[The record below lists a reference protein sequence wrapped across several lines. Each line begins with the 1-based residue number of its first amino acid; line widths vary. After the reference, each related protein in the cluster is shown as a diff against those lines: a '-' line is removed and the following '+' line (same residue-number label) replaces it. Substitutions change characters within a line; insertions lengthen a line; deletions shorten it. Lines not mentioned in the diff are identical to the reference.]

1 MDGKK
6 IHLTKLAT
14 SGGCGSKLGPEDL
27 KKALEGITPFSD
39 PNLLYGTGIGDDA
52 GVYKITED
60 IAIVQT
66 VDFFTPIVDDPY
78 MFGKIAAAN
87 ALSDVYAMGARPL
100 TAMNIIAISCSIGMD
115 VAREI
120 LRGGADKVRSAGAL
134 IIGGHSVDDNVPK
147 YGLAV
152 TGLVDPRKMITNRG
166 AKPGDAL
173 ILTKKLGVGILNN
186 VARHDHS
193 LLSTA
198 LRDEMEA
205 AMMRLNRHASETMVE
220 FCAHACTDI
229 TGFGFLGHVRNIAEA
244 SGVRLVVEYSRI
256 PKYDGV
262 EAYAKPDSKGGGARN
277 YKGVKDFIEVSK
289 GVTQAQVD
297 VLCDPQTSGGL
308 FIAVSPDKADA
319 MLARLHEGGD
329 TPSAIVGWADNGQPG
344 TILINP

>member
-1 MDGKK
+1 M
-6 IHLTKLAT
+6 
-14 SGGCGSKLGPEDL
+14 
-27 KKALEGITPFSD
+27 ALEGIAPFSD
-39 PNLLYGTGIGDDA
+39 PNLIYGSGFGDDA

-60 IAIVQT
+60 LAIVQT
-66 VDFFTPIVDDPY
+66 VDFFTPIVADPY
-78 MFGKIAAAN
+78 TFGKIAAAN

-120 LRGGADKVRSAGAL
+120 LRGGADKVREAGAL

-186 VARHDHS
+186 IARHDHS
-193 LLSTA
+193 VIASTLNIHHPEQA
-198 LRDEMEA
+198 LRDEMET
-205 AMMRLNRHASETMVE
+205 AMMRLNRHASETMLE
-220 FCAHACTDI
+220 FSAHACTDV
-229 TGFGFLGHVRNIAEA
+229 TGFGFLGHARNIAEA
-244 SGVRLVVEYSRI
+244 SGVRLVVEYSRV
-256 PKYDGV
+256 PRYDGV
-262 EAYAKPDSKGGGARN
+262 ETHSKSDSKGGGQRN
-277 YKGVKDFIEVSK
+277 YKGVKDYIEVAK
-289 GVTQAQVD
+289 GVTQGQVD

-308 FIAVSPDKADA
+308 FIAVAPDRADA

-329 TPSAIVGWADNGQPG
+329 TVSAVVGWADNGKPG